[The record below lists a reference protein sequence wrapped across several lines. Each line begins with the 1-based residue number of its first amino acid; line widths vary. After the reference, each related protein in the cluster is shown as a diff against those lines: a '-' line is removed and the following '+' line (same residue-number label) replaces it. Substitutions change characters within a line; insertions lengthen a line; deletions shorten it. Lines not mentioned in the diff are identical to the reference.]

1 MPHGGQSSRIE
12 LNMAH
17 FTEVHIIEYLQ
28 GKLTADNAR
37 EFDTLM
43 LSSPEFREK
52 VRQVRSVYNLSEN
65 LRKQKGVDS
74 SSAWDKLSWRMA
86 LLSFRAKAWNVTRT
100 AAAILFPLLLLHQF
114 VIQPMLDATPAETIT
129 LASAPGIITKAVL
142 PDGSEVWLNAQ
153 SELTYPV
160 KFKGKE
166 RTVELSGE
174 AYFKVVADHKHRFNV
189 QIPGHIA
196 VSAFG
201 TEFNINAYREEPDY
215 HVTLV
220 RGNIEVET
228 DREVKKELTPGQK
241 AILTPQTGEMDV
253 VQADT
258 YVETAWRDRKMV
270 FRREKLEIIAQ
281 KLSRKFGVI
290 IHLEGD
296 ELKEYEYTATF
307 TDETLEDILEL
318 LKRSAPI
325 TYFVSRQEQL
335 DNNTFSRREV
345 TIRPR
350 GVK

>member
-1 MPHGGQSSRIE
+1 MKSSMTDSIEARILEYIRGE
-12 LNMAH
+12 LPGNS
-17 FTEVHIIEYLQ
+17 TE
-28 GKLTADNAR
+28 
-37 EFDTLM
+37 EFDSLM
-43 LSSPEFREK
+43 LSSPEFRERVK
-52 VRQVRSVYNLSEN
+52 QISSIHDLSES
-65 LRKQKGVDS
+65 LKKQKRINT
-74 SSAWDKLSWRMA
+74 SSAWGKLSRRIA
-86 LLSFRAKAWNVTRT
+86 LLSFRARAWNVTRT
-100 AAAILFPLLLLHQF
+100 AAAILLPLLLLHQF

-270 FRREKLEIIAQ
+270 FRREKLEVIAQ

-335 DNNTFSRREV
+335 GNNTFSRREV
-345 TIRPR
+345 TIRAR